1 MAKTLDVS
9 TNRRRFL
16 GTLGSL
22 GALSAVPMGLAH
34 QSAFGQATG
43 GFPARSITMY
53 CPWTA
58 GSNTD
63 LLLRQ
68 LAEGTAR
75 ELGARQRM
83 LVEVKPGAGGA
94 LGAAALVNAKPDGY
108 TLAQAPISVLRFPHM
123 TKTNFD
129 PVNDLTWI
137 INTTGYTFGVTVRA
151 DAPWKTWQ
159 EMIAYARA
167 NPGKLRYGTSGIGTS
182 LHLTME
188 DIAQREKIDI
198 THIPYKAQ
206 LDTVIALRAGE
217 IETIAGSPPWEQ
229 IGGNG
234 AFRVLN
240 TWSEKPNRRAPD
252 VPTFKQIYGIVANS
266 PWGIVG
272 PRGMD
277 PAVVKALH
285 DAFRKAAF
293 EDQKY
298 LQMQDQFGMEPYYMS
313 TVEYTDWAH
322 RQAPIEK
329 AIVYKLGL
337 EAK

>member
-1 MAKTLDVS
+1 MVKKTEVNG
-9 TNRRRFL
+9 NRRKLL
-16 GTLGSL
+16 GTMGAL
-22 GALSAVPMGLAH
+22 GAMASLPQIAR
-34 QSAFGQATG
+34 GQGAG
-43 GFPARSITMY
+43 GYPQRAITLY

-68 LAEGTAR
+68 LADAAAR
-75 ELGARQRM
+75 ELGGRQRM

-94 LGAAALVNAKPDGY
+94 LGAAALINAKPDGY
-108 TLAQAPISVLRFPHM
+108 VLAQAPISVLRFPHM
-123 TKTNFD
+123 ARTEFD
-129 PVNDLTWI
+129 PMRDLTWI

-151 DAPWKTWQ
+151 DSPWKTWQ

-188 DIAQREKIDI
+188 DINQREKIDM

-229 IGGNG
+229 IQAGTM
-234 AFRVLN
+234 RVLN

-252 VPTFKQIYGIVANS
+252 VPTFKTLYGIVANS

-272 PRGMD
+272 PKGMD
-277 PAVVKALH
+277 PAVVKTIH
-285 DAFRKAAF
+285 DAFKKASQ
-293 EDQKY
+293 EDQKF

-313 TVEYTDWAH
+313 TAEYTDWA
-322 RQAPIEK
+322 RKQAPVEK

>member
-1 MAKTLDVS
+1 MNKNVS
-9 TNRRRFL
+9 VSSNRRRLL
-16 GTLGSL
+16 GTLGALGTMASL
-22 GALSAVPMGLAH
+22 PQIARGQGA
-34 QSAFGQATG
+34 G
-43 GFPARSITMY
+43 GFPARSITLY

-68 LAEGTAR
+68 MAEVASR
-75 ELGARQRM
+75 ELGGKQRI

-108 TLAQAPISVLRFPHM
+108 TLAQAPISVFRFPHM

-129 PVNDLTWI
+129 PIRDLTWI
-137 INTTGYTFGVTVRA
+137 INTTGYQFGVTVRA

-188 DIAQREKIDI
+188 DINLREKIDM

-206 LDTVIALRAGE
+206 IDTVVALRAGD
-217 IETIAGSPPWEQ
+217 IETIAGSPPWELIQ
-229 IGGNG
+229 QGT
-234 AFRVLN
+234 FRVLN

-252 VPTFKQIYGIVANS
+252 VPTFKTLYGIVANS

-298 LQMQDQFGMEPYYMS
+298 MQMQDQFGMEPYYMS
-313 TVEYTDWAH
+313 SAEYTDWAKKT
-322 RQAPIEK
+322 AEIEK
-329 AIVYKLGL
+329 AAVYRLGL
-337 EAK
+337 QAK

>member
-1 MAKTLDVS
+1 MVKKAVVS
-9 TNRRRFL
+9 TTRRKFL
-16 GTLGSL
+16 GTV
-22 GALSAVPMGLAH
+22 GALASMPLATSPLIAH
-34 QSAFGQATG
+34 GQATG
-43 GFPARSITMY
+43 QYPTRSITLY

-68 LAEGTAR
+68 LAEAASR
-75 ELGARQRM
+75 ELGGRYRI
-83 LVEVKPGAGGA
+83 LVESKPGAGGA
-94 LGAAALVNAKPDGY
+94 LGAAALANAKPDGY
-108 TLAQAPISVLRFPHM
+108 TLSQAPISVLRFPHM

-151 DAPWKTWQ
+151 DSPWKTWQ
-159 EMIAYARA
+159 EMIAFARA
-167 NPGKLRYGTSGIGTS
+167 NPGKIRYGTSGIGTS

-188 DIAQREKIDI
+188 DINQREKIDM

-206 LDTVIALRAGE
+206 IDTVVALRAGD
-217 IETIAGSPPWEQ
+217 IETIAGSPPWDLIQ
-229 IGGNG
+229 QGM
-234 AFRVLN
+234 FRVLN

-252 VPTFKQIYGIVANS
+252 VPTFRQLYGIVANS

-272 PRGMD
+272 PKGMD

-293 EDQKY
+293 EDQKFM
-298 LQMQDQFGMEPYYMS
+298 QMQDQFGMEPYYMS
-313 TVEYTDWAH
+313 TAEYTDWA
-322 RQAPIEK
+322 RKQAPVER

-337 EAK
+337 QAK